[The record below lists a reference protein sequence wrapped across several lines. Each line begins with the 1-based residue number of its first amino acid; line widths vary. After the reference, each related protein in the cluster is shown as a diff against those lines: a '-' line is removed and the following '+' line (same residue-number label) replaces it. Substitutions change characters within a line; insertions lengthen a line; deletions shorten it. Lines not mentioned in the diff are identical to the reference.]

1 MRFVTKRRMYT
12 AVYKNRSGI
21 WKNTIN
27 QQFRFSVHSI
37 FQFLSGPR
45 LTGGPAISRFF
56 TREGPTVFCCKS
68 RRDSDPPPGQ
78 PLPPAPPH
86 RYTPEPQSI
95 LVLRGVILV
104 SGLDAVVSVAEALPV
119 ALIPEENIVSS
130 VRHDV
135 IHIGRLDV
143 ASLLHALH
151 TQRMRLKVTLAGLVP
166 CGAIASTACGACI
179 LRMERTVL
187 AAVLRTVGYERRT
200 AGVTAWCLWSARH
213 CLCLLPVLIFGEG
226 RSAPQMMCCSV

>member
-45 LTGGPAISRFF
+45 LTGGPSNLRIL
-56 TREGPTVFCCKS
+56 TREGPTVFCSLS
-68 RRDSDPPPGQ
+68 RRNSDPPPGQ
-78 PLPPAPPH
+78 PQPPAPPH

-104 SGLDAVVSVAEALPV
+104 SGLDAVVTMAEALPV
-119 ALIPEENIVSS
+119 ALIPEENTVSS
-130 VRHDV
+130 VRLDV
-135 IHIGRLDV
+135 IDIGRLDV
-143 ASLLHALH
+143 APLLQALH
-151 TQRMRLKVTLAGLVP
+151 T
-166 CGAIASTACGACI
+166 
-179 LRMERTVL
+179 
-187 AAVLRTVGYERRT
+187 
-200 AGVTAWCLWSARH
+200 
-213 CLCLLPVLIFGEG
+213 
-226 RSAPQMMCCSV
+226 